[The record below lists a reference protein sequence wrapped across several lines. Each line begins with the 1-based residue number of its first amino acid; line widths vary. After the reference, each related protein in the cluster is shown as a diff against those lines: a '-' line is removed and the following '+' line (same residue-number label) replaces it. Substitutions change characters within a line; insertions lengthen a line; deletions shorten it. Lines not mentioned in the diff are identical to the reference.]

1 MQALH
6 FDDDMGYGFPK
17 WGREGLRSVR
27 GHPMKRV
34 ISLVTVLSLAFSLF
48 AFPAMSYADGEQ
60 SLHPVAKLVN
70 DPTASVVTDSASTSS
85 LLPLNQGALRI
96 DSSTIADDGAMKA
109 IGGVVD
115 ISLSTQIS
123 SQKGSNLKAS
133 IVHEGQGKYDSYTT
147 VPVTLAKK
155 DSAGAVD
162 EYYARI
168 KDVDAGSHKL
178 HVYGADYQEF
188 WQDIEVNDGDRVVV
202 TLVDTAMNEAV
213 YIERMKMGLIPYGDF
228 DGNGSVTSLD
238 SEAIASAVNRN
249 YGIDEPTLEDMAN
262 YDLSGSHA
270 IELDDVQTLAMNMDR
285 ASESGQLRYTKD
297 PSFIKTDATKLNL
310 VGDSTITDM
319 FIDNGAV
326 TTLAPGDATKEIS
339 TVNPVEFEV
348 TPASNTEMAGMVI
361 VVPKDSDG
369 RPTQGTILVETDDG
383 EVLPIDFKDP
393 GITTRNMVRSSMPMV
408 MRAASRATTPQPTY
422 DATSGQITI
431 DFGNQIA
438 VKKITIRITQT
449 ASNKLADIAHV
460 EFLNGM
466 EDKIPDPQL
475 DIPTN
480 IIATPADKKFS
491 LTWNPCT
498 NISGYQ
504 VEVSA
509 SNAKNVFTTTVPSL
523 QVENLG
529 SKKLKNDTEYSVR
542 VRSMSESDNWF
553 SPWSNPVKVTPIAS
567 NAPTV
572 PENITLTASFN
583 DITVSWK
590 EAEDAQTYNV
600 FWSEDQRN
608 WNEVRNIT
616 GTRHNIGGLKSN
628 IGYYVQV
635 SATNQNGDSGK
646 SAPRYVVTQTSN
658 VKVPWY
664 KMINRTAQG
673 LATGREFDDGITS
686 VTKGAGENDFDKN
699 PGFKSEWDVV
709 DGDYGTYWYNKG
721 NSGGPQNGPIIEF
734 DEEHEMDHFIMTTYL
749 GAGYASFASIRI
761 YIWDA
766 QGNSVN
772 YWGPYENPN
781 LVNYTSVAGAANTI
795 KVNFPKSKVKKI
807 QVTAQRYYSAPDSTI
822 AELAFYDYDDLKDK
836 VANLW
841 ADSMHTTLRDDVTQQ
856 TIDDIRAQLE
866 TEDPVCGEKT
876 PDYSYYDLQLKNA
889 QTVLDHGDLRTAL
902 TFDSSVDKSVNNY
915 AGGTNA
921 WQPLGVSGKAGDT
934 INIYVGASNRQ
945 DGVSGVGTALALYV
959 GQQHPVSSRPVF
971 TLSDPTLTGPNQNN
985 HSLKTGLNTITV
997 PGGYSQEAEDGGA
1010 LYVEYISSTKSY
1022 EYSVRVEGGTEI
1034 PRLDLHGI
1042 TDENER
1048 YEKALDYVNALE
1060 PHVAGLKAYHD
1071 ANHND
1076 VMDGEY
1082 GQGQSC
1088 TANMTDIAIDYLMY
1102 SLPASQVW
1110 NQISAQAA
1118 ANNEDR
1124 ARRLLQALDGADDAM
1139 ILFYQHK
1146 GLSNLAN
1153 AEGDSTNYGANGLPK
1168 SRQNVRY
1175 TQMFAGAF
1183 MYASGNHIGIEWGS
1197 VGGPVS
1203 LDGVQTDADGRYQS
1217 GRYFGWGL
1225 NHEIGHEIN
1234 QGQYAIAE
1242 VTNNYY
1248 AQLAQSHDS
1257 TDTTRWGDY
1266 DNVYRKVTSGAKG
1279 AAGGKTGIA
1288 MYWQLHLAYDGM
1300 DMLSNTG
1307 KKSFNYKTYDN
1318 YTDLFNNL
1326 IFARIDS
1333 YARNQSLAPSPGG
1346 VSLSLA
1352 GADKDNAIIR
1362 LACAATQKDL
1372 RDYFI
1377 AWGLTPDEAT
1387 DAYASQFDK
1396 EERGIQYVTDEARVY
1411 QMENYS
1417 ASSASA
1423 KPSAPSSI
1431 NVDYTSGSN
1440 SVTIDLSG
1448 CPTGSDILGYE
1459 ILRNGQ
1465 AVGFVKAGTT
1475 SFIDTINTIN
1485 NRVFTYQLRV
1495 VNNWLNRSDVVTAS
1509 PIKVH
1514 HDNLLDK
1521 SKWSLKTDLRDSSNT
1536 SEGEFTDDEREN
1548 TLDWTS
1554 STITNGKDTII
1565 GCDGEPDMTKLS
1577 ANAAIDDDASTVFE
1591 GTLTGDSSS
1600 NDASIT
1606 INFGQNVEM
1615 TAVRYN
1621 AKGGASPISDYSI
1634 EISNDGVNFTTL
1646 RTGTFNLVDG
1656 VDTVF
1661 FDEGGKEN
1669 RLLIYDA
1676 SYMRITA
1683 TSQQRISVAELDVLG
1698 PTGDDVNIMDGGIG
1712 VLRSDTNV
1720 GTNSAGEPEIIPAGS
1735 FIVTGTYQGNP
1746 AYNVVVLYDNDK
1758 LKLDSARPQ
1767 TDAIIEGSQI
1777 VFGEKPLGDEMLPDV
1792 RVGYWAY
1799 YVTPED
1805 MQRYEEETGNAWVA
1819 PKSVSAELYR
1829 VDDAI
1834 TLEGQRM
1841 VANALPVDVPAT
1853 LPDVELSFGTVSSAS
1868 LLNDLSLDEIVGR
1881 NSSDEGAG
1889 QEESYP
1895 DEDSDDGDDSNE
1907 TVNLPQ
1913 DNSASFRDEDDVSQ
1927 TDTVSD
1933 DDPQV

>member
-1 MQALH
+1 
-6 FDDDMGYGFPK
+6 
-17 WGREGLRSVR
+17 
-27 GHPMKRV
+27 MKRV
-34 ISLVTVLSLAFSLF
+34 ISLLTIFSLAFSLF
-48 AFPAMSYADGEQ
+48 AFPAMSYADGGQ
-60 SLHPVAKLVN
+60 SVHPVAKLVS
-70 DPTASVVTDSASTSS
+70 DPTASAVADTAGTSS
-85 LLPLNQGALRI
+85 LLPLNQGALRV
-96 DSSTIADDGAMKA
+96 DSSTLAEEGSGMKA

-123 SQKGSNLKAS
+123 AKKGSNLKAS
-133 IVHEGQGKYDSYTT
+133 IVHKGEGKYDSYVT
-147 VPVTLAKK
+147 VPVTLAEK

-168 KDVDAGSHKL
+168 KDVDAGKHQL
-178 HVYGADYQEF
+178 HIYGDDYQDF
-188 WQDIEVNDGDRVVV
+188 WQDIEVKDGDRVVV
-202 TLVDTAMNEAV
+202 TLVDTTVNSAV

-228 DGNGSVTSLD
+228 DGDGVVTNEDALG
-238 SEAIASAVNRN
+238 IASAVNRN
-249 YGIDEPTLEDMAN
+249 YGIDEPTLEDMMN
-262 YDLSGSHA
+262 YDLSGSHS
-270 IELDDVQTLAMNMDR
+270 IELDDVQVLAMNVDR
-285 ASESGQLRYTKD
+285 ASEAGQLRYTKD
-297 PSFIKTDATKLNL
+297 PSFIQTDATKLNL
-310 VGDSTITDM
+310 LGDSSITDM
-319 FIDNGAV
+319 FIDNG
-326 TTLAPGDATKEIS
+326 TITSLAPGDATKSIS
-339 TVNPVEFEV
+339 TTNPVEFDV
-348 TPASNTEMAGMVI
+348 TPAANTEMAGMVI

-369 RPTQGTILVETDDG
+369 RPTQGTIILETDEG
-383 EVLPIDFKDP
+383 EISVPFND
-393 GITTRNMVRSSMPMV
+393 TSANSRNIVRASARMTMFS
-408 MRAASRATTPQPTY
+408 ASRAVNPQGVY
-422 DATSGQITI
+422 DAINGHITI

-449 ASNKLADIAHV
+449 SSNQLAEIAHV

-480 IIATPADKKFS
+480 IVATPGDKQFS
-491 LTWNPCT
+491 LTWKQCL
-498 NISGYQ
+498 NITGYQ

-509 SNAKNVFTTTVPSL
+509 DNAKNVFNTVLPSL
-523 QVENLG
+523 QVDNLG

-542 VRSMSESDNWF
+542 VRSMSEADNWF
-553 SPWSNPVKVTPIAS
+553 SPWSNPVKVTPIAN
-567 NAPTV
+567 NAPAV
-572 PENITLTASFN
+572 PENISLSPSFN

-600 FWSEDQRN
+600 YWSEDQRN
-608 WNEVRNIT
+608 WKEVRNIT
-616 GTRHNIGGLKSN
+616 GTRYNIGDLKSN

-646 SAPRYVVTQTSN
+646 SAARYAVTKTSD

-673 LATGREFDDGITS
+673 IATGQTFDDGIAS
-686 VTKGAGENDFDKN
+686 VTKGSADNNYDAN
-699 PGFKSEWDVV
+699 PGFRDFSDVV
-709 DGDYGTYWYNKG
+709 DGDYSTYFYAKSGSG
-721 NSGGPQNGPIIEF
+721 NPTLGPIIEF
-734 DEEHEMDHFIMTTYL
+734 DEEHVMDHLILTTYL
-749 GAGYASFASIRI
+749 GEGYASFAEVRVHV
-761 YIWDA
+761 WDSA
-766 QGNSVN
+766 GNKQS
-772 YWGPYENPN
+772 YYGPYSSSAVS
-781 LVNYTSVAGAANTI
+781 LSSVAGAANTL
-795 KVNFPKSKVKKI
+795 KVSFPKSNVKKI
-807 QVTAQRYYSAPDSTI
+807 QVSGQRYYSASDSTI
-822 AELAFYDYDDLKDK
+822 AELAFYDYDDLSEK
-836 VANLW
+836 VAALW
-841 ADSMHTTLRDDVTQQ
+841 ADELHTTLNDNVDQAM
-856 TIDDIRAQLE
+856 IDSLREQLE
-866 TEDPVCGEKT
+866 TEDPLCGEKT
-876 PDYSYYDLQLKNA
+876 PDYDYYDLQLKNA
-889 QTVLDHGDLRTAL
+889 QTVLDHGDLRPAL

-921 WQPLGVSGKAGDT
+921 WQPLGVSVKAGDT

-945 DGVSGVGTALALYV
+945 DGASGVGTALALYV

-971 TLSDPTLTGPNQNN
+971 SLSDPTLTGPNQNN

-1034 PRLDLHGI
+1034 PRLDIHGI
-1042 TDENER
+1042 TDETER
-1048 YEKALDYVNALE
+1048 YEKTLEYVNALE

-1082 GQGQSC
+1082 GAGQSC

-1102 SLPASQVW
+1102 SLPASQIW
-1110 NQISAQAA
+1110 NQIKLSDSAT
-1118 ANNEDR
+1118 NEDR
-1124 ARRLLQALDGADDAM
+1124 ARRLLQALDGADEEM

-1146 GLSNLAN
+1146 GLSNLAA
-1153 AEGDSTNYGANGLPK
+1153 AEGDETNYGANGLPR

-1175 TQMFAGAF
+1175 TQMFTGAF

-1203 LDGVQTDADGRYQS
+1203 IDGVTSDADGRYQS

-1257 TDTTRWGDY
+1257 TDTTRWADY

-1279 AAGGKTGIA
+1279 AASGKTGIA

-1300 DMLSNTG
+1300 DMLANTG

-1326 IFARIDS
+1326 VFARIDS
-1333 YARNQSLAPSPGG
+1333 YARNQSLAPSPNG
-1346 VSLSLA
+1346 VGLNMGS
-1352 GADKDNAIIR
+1352 ADKNNAIIR

-1372 RDYFI
+1372 REYFI
-1377 AWGLTPDEAT
+1377 AWGLTPDADT
-1387 DAYASQFDK
+1387 DAYASQFEK

-1417 ASSASA
+1417 SSAASS
-1423 KPSAPSSI
+1423 KPAAPSSI
-1431 NVDYTSGSN
+1431 DIDYTTGQN
-1440 SVTIDLSG
+1440 TVTVDLSG
-1448 CPTGSDILGYE
+1448 CPTGNDILGYE
-1459 ILRNGQ
+1459 ILRNGK
-1465 AVGFVKAGTT
+1465 AVGFVKTGTT
-1475 SFIDTINTIN
+1475 SYTDTINTIN
-1485 NRVFTYQLRV
+1485 NRVFTYQVKV
-1495 VNNWLNRSDVVTAS
+1495 VNNWLNRSDAVTAA

-1521 SKWSLKTDLRDSSNT
+1521 TKWSLKTDLRDHSNT
-1536 SEGEFTDDEREN
+1536 SEGSFTDEDREN
-1548 TLDWTS
+1548 SLDWTS
-1554 STITNGKDTII
+1554 STVTNGSDTII

-1577 ANAAIDDDASTVFE
+1577 ANAAIDNDASTVFE
-1591 GTLTGDSSS
+1591 GTLVSSS
-1600 NDASIT
+1600 TEQDASIT
-1606 INFGQNVEM
+1606 IDFGQSVEM

-1621 AKGGASPISDYSI
+1621 AKGGLSPISDYKI
-1634 EISNDGVNFTTL
+1634 EISDDGVNYTTL
-1646 RTGTFNLVDG
+1646 RTGTFDLVDG

-1676 SYMRITA
+1676 SFMRITA
-1683 TSQQRISVAELDVLG
+1683 PGQQRISVAEFDVLG
-1698 PTGDDVNIMDGGIG
+1698 PTGDDVEIMDGGIG
-1712 VLRSDTNV
+1712 ILQADTNV
-1720 GTNSAGEPEIIPAGS
+1720 GTNSEGAPEIIPAGS

-1777 VFGEKPLGDEMLPDV
+1777 VFGEKPLEDEMLPDV

-1805 MQRYEEETGNAWVA
+1805 MERYEQETGSEWVA
-1819 PKSVSAELYR
+1819 PKNVSAELYR

-1841 VANALPVDVPAT
+1841 VANALPVAVPET
-1853 LPDVELSFGTVSSAS
+1853 LPNVELSFGSPATAS
-1868 LLNDLSLDEIVGR
+1868 LLSDLSLDEIVGR
-1881 NSSDEGAG
+1881 NGGDAQDPSDTDGRD
-1889 QEESYP
+1889 P
-1895 DEDSDDGDDSNE
+1895 DQRDQDPSEDLPELPDDRPAF
-1907 TVNLPQ
+1907 L
-1913 DNSASFRDEDDVSQ
+1913 RDEDEAGNAPAG
-1927 TDTVSD
+1927 SD
-1933 DDPQV
+1933 PEPQA